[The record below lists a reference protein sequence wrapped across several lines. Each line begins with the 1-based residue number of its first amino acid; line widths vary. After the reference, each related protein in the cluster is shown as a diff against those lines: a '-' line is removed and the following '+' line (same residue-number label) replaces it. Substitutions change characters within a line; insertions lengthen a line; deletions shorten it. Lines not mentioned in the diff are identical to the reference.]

1 MSKCLVLI
9 ESSLRTKKLKI
20 IILKHKDK
28 EQKQFVSES
37 VLLKSTINTIWSY
50 LNNSDNSFFL
60 FSIFQCKIFATLE
73 IMQLI

>member
-50 LNNSDNSFFL
+50 LNNSDNSFF
-60 FSIFQCKIFATLE
+60 
-73 IMQLI
+73 